1 MAYLT
6 KSLFRNSF
14 ENRGKETEKIL
25 LVAERLQSMKKHQG
39 SVQRQLQEYLNSR
52 IDTAARDL
60 SCYLK
65 SPEVQEEFT
74 TWTSDNVPVHED
86 SWAVTDNT
94 IKKTPKA
101 AQLRDTNLLSDSY
114 IQVKKRIM
122 FLPTIVLL

>member
-39 SVQRQLQEYLNSR
+39 SVQRQLQEYLSSR

-60 SCYLK
+60 SC
-65 SPEVQEEFT
+65 
-74 TWTSDNVPVHED
+74 
-86 SWAVTDNT
+86 
-94 IKKTPKA
+94 
-101 AQLRDTNLLSDSY
+101 
-114 IQVKKRIM
+114 
-122 FLPTIVLL
+122 